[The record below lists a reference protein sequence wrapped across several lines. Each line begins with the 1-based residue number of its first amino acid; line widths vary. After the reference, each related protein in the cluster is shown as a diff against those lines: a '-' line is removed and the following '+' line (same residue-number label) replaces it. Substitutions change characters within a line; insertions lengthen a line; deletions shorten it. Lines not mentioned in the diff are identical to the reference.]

1 MTQGLV
7 GWLLL
12 AVLSLTGCQDQSEID
27 KCVEALLLHACRNAP
42 NLGNEDPSSPK
53 WNSKTCKE
61 SMGLELGA
69 NYRLQCMRA
78 QAGDK

>member
-1 MTQGLV
+1 MKIK
-7 GWLLL
+7 
-12 AVLSLTGCQDQSEID
+12 LSLILLVVGLAGCQQKSEID
-27 KCVEALLLHACRNAP
+27 KCVEALLLHACKNAP
-42 NLGNEDPSSPK
+42 DSGKEDPSFPK

-69 NYRLQCMRA
+69 NYRLQCMKA

>member
-1 MTQGLV
+1 MKFKLLFI
-7 GWLLL
+7 LLL
-12 AVLSLTGCQDQSEID
+12 ASLAGCNQKGEID
-27 KCVEALLLHACRNAP
+27 KCVEAQLLHACRNAP
-42 NLGNEDPSSPK
+42 DSGKEDPSFPK

-61 SMGLELGA
+61 SMELELGA